1 MSTESAPTKQAFQAE
16 VKQILDIVI
25 NSLYTDKEIFVR
37 ELVSNASDALE
48 KLRHVQ
54 LTEREI
60 FDPELELE
68 INITTDEEAKTITIA
83 DYGIGMTRDELV
95 ENLGTIAH
103 SGSKAFLQALGESEK
118 ANANVIGQFGVG
130 FYSAF
135 MVAEEVKVYTHSW
148 HTGAEH
154 LCWTSDGASGYEIE
168 EIPGQHRGSKI
179 VIHLKD
185 DCEEFS
191 KADRIKNIL
200 ESYSSFVGF
209 PVNLNGERVNQIEA
223 LWLKNK
229 SEVTDE
235 QYTEFYKFTAKAFD
249 EPRYRLHF
257 NADAPVALNAL
268 IFAPKENPEMFGMG
282 QTDPGVALYCRKVLI
297 DHAPKGLLPEWL
309 RFLKGVIDSE
319 DLPLN
324 ISRESMQDSALVKK
338 LGGVITRQFIKF
350 LDKQAKSDPE
360 AYVDFYKKFS
370 RFIKEGAA
378 ADDQNRDKVAKL
390 LRFESSMGE
399 AGELVGLEDY
409 LARAKDGQDSIY
421 YQTAPSRHAIETG
434 PYIEAF
440 KERGLEVLFLL
451 DPIDEY
457 VASGLREFDGKKLV
471 AIERA
476 DIDLGDAPE
485 KSDDAKSDDETSAK
499 KEAPLPEDAAEALCK
514 WVKETL
520 GETVQEVR
528 IGKRLVSSPAMAVS
542 PEEAMNP
549 QFRQMMKAM
558 NQDMPAPAQVHL
570 ELNPKHPMVKKLDA
584 AREAKPEIAKLVASQ
599 IRDNA
604 LIAAGLFEDD
614 KDMLQRLD
622 QIMEESL

>member
-1 MSTESAPTKQAFQAE
+1 MSTDSHPTKLPFQAE
-16 VKQILDIVI
+16 VRQILDIVI

-60 FDPELELE
+60 FDDKLELE
-68 INITTDEEAKTITIA
+68 INITTDESANTITIA
-83 DYGIGMTRDELV
+83 DHGIGMTRDELI

-103 SGSKAFLQALGESEK
+103 SGSKAFLKALGENAK

-135 MVAEEVKVYTHSW
+135 MVAKEVKVYTHSW

-154 LCWTSDGASGYEIE
+154 LCWTSDGNSGYEIE
-168 EIPGQHRGSKI
+168 EAPGQRRGSKI
-179 VIHLKD
+179 VIFLKD
-185 DCEEFS
+185 DCADFA
-191 KADRIKNIL
+191 KAHRIRNIL

-209 PVNLNGERVNQIEA
+209 PLNLNGERVNQIEA

-229 SEVTDE
+229 AEVTDD

-268 IFAPKENPEMFGMG
+268 IFVPKENPEIFGMG

-338 LGGVITRQFIKF
+338 LGGVITRRFIKF
-350 LDKQAKSDPE
+350 LDEQAKSDPDSY
-360 AYVDFYKKFS
+360 ADFYKKFS
-370 RFIKEGAA
+370 RFLKEGAA
-378 ADDQNRDKVAKL
+378 VDAENRDKVAKL
-390 LRFESSMGE
+390 LRFESSMGNT
-399 AGELVGLEDY
+399 GDLVGLDDY
-409 LARAKDGQDSIY
+409 LARAKEGQNAIY
-421 YQTAPSRHAIETG
+421 YQTAPSRHAIESG

-440 KERGLEVLFLL
+440 QARGLEVLFLL
-451 DPIDEY
+451 DPIDDY
-457 VASGLREFDGKKLV
+457 VVSGLHEFEGKKLV
-471 AIERA
+471 AIGSA
-476 DIDLGDAPE
+476 DVDLGDAPE
-485 KSDDAKSDDETSAK
+485 STPEDKSADEKA
-499 KEAPLPEDAAEALCK
+499 AEDAAPLAEDAATSLCQ
-514 WVKETL
+514 WAKETL
-520 GETVQEVR
+520 GDSVVDVR
-528 IGKRLVSSPAMAVS
+528 VGKRLVSSPAMAVS
-542 PEEAMNP
+542 PQEAMSP
-549 QFRQMMKAM
+549 QFRQMMKAL
-558 NQDMPAPAQVHL
+558 NQEIPSTNQIHL
-570 ELNPKHPMVKKLDA
+570 ELNPKHPMIKKLDA
-584 AREAKPEIAKLVASQ
+584 ARQEKPEIAKLIVAQ

-604 LIAAGLFEDD
+604 FIAAGLLEDD
-614 KDMLQRLD
+614 KDMLRRLD
-622 QIMEESL
+622 AIMEEAL